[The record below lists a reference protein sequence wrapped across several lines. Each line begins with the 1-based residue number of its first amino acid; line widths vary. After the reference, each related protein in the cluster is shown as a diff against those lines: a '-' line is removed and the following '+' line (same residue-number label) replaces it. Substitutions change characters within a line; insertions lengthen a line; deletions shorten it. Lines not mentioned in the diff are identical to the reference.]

1 MLVLYCSVFY
11 LLLDLYNSYDLKYDF
26 KYEKDAT
33 RTHLCEDVDAVSGV
47 GVEGVFL
54 RKLSKKFIP
63 LDIMLEKLRFR
74 LRPKRGLQVGVRIG
88 EQQYQRH
95 L

>member
-1 MLVLYCSVFY
+1 MTPSPIRLF
-11 LLLDLYNSYDLKYDF
+11 F

-33 RTHLCEDVDAVSGV
+33 KTHLCEDVDAVSGV

-74 LRPKRGLQVGVRIG
+74 LRPKRGLQIGVRIG
-88 EQQYQRH
+88 EQQYQCY

>member
-1 MLVLYCSVFY
+1 MTSSPISLFL
-11 LLLDLYNSYDLKYDF
+11 